1 MEITIVTKPLAP
13 QLLEEEQLGMKQ
25 ELEEVHTSA
34 TTAEEELAETQVGR
48 EKLDHLRLGGL
59 AFKGWVNAPFHP
71 PK

>member
-1 MEITIVTKPLAP
+1 MEITVVTKPLAP

-48 EKLDHLRLGGL
+48 EKLDRLRLGRIGFQGMGEWPL
-59 AFKGWVNAPFHP
+59 P
-71 PK
+71 PP